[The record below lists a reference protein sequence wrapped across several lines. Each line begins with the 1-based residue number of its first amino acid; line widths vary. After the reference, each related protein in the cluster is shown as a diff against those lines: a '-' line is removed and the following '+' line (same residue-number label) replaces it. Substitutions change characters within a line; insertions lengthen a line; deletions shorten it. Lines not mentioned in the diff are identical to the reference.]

1 MYMKI
6 KYILTTKQFFAE
18 GPCGRVSHA
27 KGFSE
32 GLVENG
38 FIVKVNSYGKA
49 ESFIK
54 NNNIL
59 FLTAICFF
67 SFFKEILISIFL
79 KEKIVIRWRP
89 MLPFLFFPFLLFYK
103 NIYFEVNSITGLNSS
118 NKLIQYFVRL
128 SIFLTAKLSKI
139 IVVSENS
146 KKQILS
152 ISRAKS
158 IYVMPNGFS
167 SEYLEFFEV
176 KHENGEDVNFVYF
189 GKKQDYYE
197 WDAVYKFFKH
207 HPDLKFHIFGFN
219 EDVSLENVIFYG
231 PFNHEDLIHSLN
243 NIVNPILIIH
253 PDDSELAK
261 SGSPMK
267 LFEYAYLNIP
277 MVVGDSLSHID
288 SNFNEFIYYKS
299 GRYEDLEESLLKVA
313 KNYELFFAKSQT
325 LKNKVKETYSWRS
338 IIKKW
343 IDNDF
348 K

>member
-1 MYMKI
+1 MNI
-6 KYILTTKQFFAE
+6 KYILTTNQFFKQ

-27 KGFSE
+27 KGFAE
-32 GLVENG
+32 GLSENRVNVN
-38 FIVKVNSYGKA
+38 IVSFGKA
-49 ESFIK
+49 ENFIK
-54 NNNIL
+54 KDKRIN
-59 FLTAICFF
+59 FLTVSCFLA
-67 SFFKEILISIFL
+67 FFKEILFSIYL
-79 KEKIVIRWRP
+79 RDKIVIRWRP
-89 MLPFLFFPFLLFYK
+89 VLPFLFLPFLIFYK

-118 NKLIQYFVRL
+118 KKLIQYFVRL
-128 SIFLTAKLSKI
+128 SIFLTAKLSKV

-152 ISRAKS
+152 ISNVKS

-167 SEYLEFFEV
+167 SEELEFFKV
-176 KHENGEDVNFVYF
+176 NYKKDENVNFVYF

-197 WDAVYKFFKH
+197 WDFVYKFFKA
-207 HPDLKFHIFGFN
+207 HPDLKLHIFGFN
-219 EDVSLENVIFYG
+219 DELHLDNVTFYG
-231 PFNHEDLIHSLN
+231 PFNHQTLVHSLN

-253 PDDSELAK
+253 PDASDLAK

-288 SNFNEFIYYKS
+288 SSFNEFIYYKS
-299 GRYEDLEESLLKVA
+299 GDYQDLEYNFLNVS
-313 KNYELFFAKSQT
+313 KNYNDFFANSQT
-325 LKNKVKETYSWRS
+325 LRAKVKETYSWKS

-343 IDNDF
+343 IDHDF